1 MIVVGRVGSY
11 PTTEFNTVGKYAFE
25 LSKHNSLKTF
35 VFTPKY
41 PGKPLENSNVRE
53 VRSYK
58 VWARRS
64 FPQYP
69 ILKQIAGF
77 CWVIYMM
84 LVQTKAIFYFA
95 KKSTQVIHLHSQMYT
110 LVAIWGRIMKKKV
123 FLTFHGE
130 DYNNLIKSKLLQSLL
145 FPYDS
150 IFVISP
156 IMKSGVEQWF
166 KKDVIYTPNGVN
178 RSIYRNLNQKRNKDI
193 LCVGSFKKVK
203 RHSILMNGF
212 ANLIKAN
219 YFDKSRLILA
229 GSGPLEKKLR
239 EQATE
244 LGISD
249 KVIFTGNLSSSELV
263 QEYNKAMLLVLISER
278 EGFPKVI
285 LEGLS
290 CGIKIA
296 STKVGA
302 VPEVLGERYPYYIED
317 LSPKGVGDLLF
328 MALNDQNDVYLEIEK
343 YSWNALREKIVK
355 YYV

>member
-25 LSKHNSLKTF
+25 LSKHHSLKTF

-41 PGKPLENSNVRE
+41 PGIPLENPDVIG

-69 ILKQIAGF
+69 ILKQIVAL
-77 CWVIYMM
+77 CWVIYMIFI
-84 LVQTKAIFYFA
+84 QTKAIFYFA

-110 LVAIWGRIMKKKV
+110 IVAIWARIMKKKV

-130 DYNNLIKSKLLQSLL
+130 DYNNLLNNRILQSLL
-145 FPYDS
+145 FPYDN

-156 IMKSGVEQWF
+156 KMKVGVEQWF
-166 KKDVIYTPNGVN
+166 KREVIYTPNGVD
-178 RSIYRNLNQKRNKDI
+178 STLYQNLNQERTNDI
-193 LCVGSFKKVK
+193 LCVASFKKVK
-203 RHSILMNGF
+203 RHKFLIDGF
-212 ANLIKAN
+212 AHFLNEYQDN
-219 YFDKSRLILA
+219 ETRLILA
-229 GSGPLEKKLR
+229 GSGPLEKELR
-239 EQATE
+239 RQVAE
-244 LGISD
+244 LNISER
-249 KVIFTGNLSSSELV
+249 VVFTGNLRASELIR
-263 QEYNKAMLLVLISER
+263 EYNKAQLLVLISER

-290 CGIKIA
+290 CGIKVA

-302 VPEVLGERYPYYIED
+302 VSEVLGDRHPHYIED
-317 LSPKGVGDLLF
+317 LSPQGVSDLLSN
-328 MALNDQNDVYLEIEK
+328 AINDQNQLDLEVEK
-343 YSWNALREKIVK
+343 YSWNSLREKIVQ